1 MEIENLR
8 LPHTLG
14 RPKHHPHPK
23 WRNPGPVP
31 FPDHIRF
38 YSEESTNLL
47 RENREP
53 DVNLAKRKPFN
64 VVVSNAIQPTS
75 PLSNSVMPSVQ
86 HSSAES
92 DYYSARQITAD
103 LSSASTSRAVHA
115 STSPSGIPSAIPA
128 ASPYYPQDINR
139 LSRGENEKD
148 PTSTKCHMCR
158 ESGKQATAALP
169 DHIMNAVPT
178 DVQLVSHP
186 PARQLPIYTPEE
198 ASENRSQK
206 ARFPVHIVHVPPNA
220 SRLNAPRPCYAA
232 NLNGQSCYRTW
243 DVRQPVSTSASQS
256 LKTNRKVQYTAGYAP
271 SQSSA
276 SEGLIKV
283 PFQYSCQSTF
293 EGFCRPPGK
302 ETSAP
307 NHRIDSMNCIQ
318 QETPPFSKSNAMI
331 VALPRHPDYVAP
343 AVCQPVSAHGLVT
356 SNLRYRSMNG
366 HVPAEPNNT
375 SRSANSAFQEQRKN
389 RGGPYSRVNSC
400 SAPKQQPHD
409 ENSADDFK
417 YGGPS
422 SWSNVSRYASGNIT
436 RGYPAILTRDQRVC
450 DSLTTTKEPHFYT
463 SADSKPQGH
472 RKKEDCKFSE
482 AATRCREMLQ
492 PREDRMPG
500 IDREQRTKKLE
511 KFTKFVVGIETR
523 IHWDKIRDNNENSN
537 RSKEHNMQIVSVSS
551 THSQRD
557 DPTEMHANFSQSK
570 SDDVFCMMRLER
582 VYYSISAEPSLH
594 VQSSIISREQAS
606 EPSEFGVD
614 AHKGLTNLRGDR

>member
-302 ETSAP
+302 E
-307 NHRIDSMNCIQ
+307 
-318 QETPPFSKSNAMI
+318 
-331 VALPRHPDYVAP
+331 
-343 AVCQPVSAHGLVT
+343 
-356 SNLRYRSMNG
+356 
-366 HVPAEPNNT
+366 
-375 SRSANSAFQEQRKN
+375 
-389 RGGPYSRVNSC
+389 
-400 SAPKQQPHD
+400 
-409 ENSADDFK
+409 
-417 YGGPS
+417 
-422 SWSNVSRYASGNIT
+422 
-436 RGYPAILTRDQRVC
+436 
-450 DSLTTTKEPHFYT
+450 
-463 SADSKPQGH
+463 
-472 RKKEDCKFSE
+472 
-482 AATRCREMLQ
+482 
-492 PREDRMPG
+492 
-500 IDREQRTKKLE
+500 
-511 KFTKFVVGIETR
+511 
-523 IHWDKIRDNNENSN
+523 
-537 RSKEHNMQIVSVSS
+537 
-551 THSQRD
+551 
-557 DPTEMHANFSQSK
+557 
-570 SDDVFCMMRLER
+570 
-582 VYYSISAEPSLH
+582 
-594 VQSSIISREQAS
+594 
-606 EPSEFGVD
+606 
-614 AHKGLTNLRGDR
+614 